1 MIDDLIR
8 LAEKA
13 SNLLLNTAADSKHVR
28 VISHSD
34 ADGITAA
41 AIISTALFRSHIP
54 FHTSLVS
61 RFDESVLDVIK
72 SSTADLVVFCDMG
85 SGQPELVDRIEEEV
99 VILDHHRPVGEHSC
113 IHVNPHLVGFDGSFE
128 LSASG
133 VAYFVARA
141 MGENTDLS
149 SLAILGALGDKQSM
163 IGANRFI
170 LDEAVSS
177 GAVKR
182 DYGLMLPDGD
192 LHNVL
197 FGSFEPYFEFSG
209 NQEMVNEFLSQ
220 LNLSG
225 KISALNNE
233 SLRRLASALVLML
246 LRHGSVEAIGSLIG
260 EKYQLA
266 HEVITDAS
274 ELLSI
279 VNACGRLEEPGL
291 ALSLCLRDKSM
302 LEDAR
307 TLEREEREKLIETL
321 KKAREEVCEE
331 DHLRYVALSDI
342 RGTGEIAGTM
352 ARYVFP
358 DKPFLAI
365 NQTPEIVKVSA
376 RGTRKQVSEG
386 LDLATAMRDAASA
399 LGGVGGGHNI
409 ASGASIPPGNEE
421 QMIAR
426 VNETIKKQLRGRE

>member
-1 MIDDLIR
+1 MIDDLVR
-8 LAEKA
+8 LAETA
-13 SNLLLNTAADSKHVR
+13 SNLLLNAAAGSKHVR
-28 VISHSD
+28 VVSHSD

-41 AIISTALFRSHIP
+41 AILSTALFRSHIP

-61 RFDESVLDVIK
+61 RLEESVLDAIK

-85 SGQPELVDRIEEEV
+85 SGQPELVNQIKEEV
-99 VILDHHRPVGEHSC
+99 IILDHHRPVGEHNC
-113 IHVNPHLVGFDGSFE
+113 IHVNPHLAGFDGGFE

-163 IGANRFI
+163 IGANKFVF
-170 LDEAVSS
+170 DEAVSS
-177 GAVKR
+177 GAVKMN
-182 DYGLMLPDGD
+182 YGLMLADGN

-197 FGSFEPYFEFSG
+197 AGSFEPYFEFSG
-209 NQEMVNEFLSQ
+209 NPEMVDEFLSQ

-225 KISALNNE
+225 RISDLKGE
-233 SLRRLASALVLML
+233 SLRRLASALVLIL
-246 LRHGSVEAIGSLIG
+246 LKRGSVEATVSLIG

-266 HEVITDAS
+266 HEVIPDAS

-279 VNACGRLEEPGL
+279 VNACGRLEEPGI
-291 ALSLCLRDKSM
+291 ALSLCLRDSGM

-307 TLEREEREKLIETL
+307 TLEQGGKETLIETL
-321 KKAREEVCEE
+321 NKAREAVCEK
-331 DHLRYVALSDI
+331 DNLRYVILSNI
-342 RGTGEIAGTM
+342 RGTGAIAGTM

-358 DKPFLAI
+358 DKPFLAL
-365 NQTPEIVKVSA
+365 NQTLEIVKVSA

-386 LDLATAMRDAASA
+386 LDLATAMRDVASA

-409 ASGASIPPGNEE
+409 ASGASIPLGNEE
-421 QMIAR
+421 KMIEM
-426 VNETIKKQLRGRE
+426 VNDIIKRQLEGRK